1 MTQSILVTGGAGY
14 IGSHICKALFNS
26 GAVPICY
33 DTLEKGHEWAV
44 RWGPLERGDIGDEER
59 LQEVFDRYGPQ
70 SVLHL
75 AGYIEVGESV
85 NHPDCYFENNSA
97 KSMVLIEAARRNDVR
112 AFVFSSTC
120 AVYGNPMTDLLSE
133 THPIAPLSPYAE
145 SKVRVEQALAKA
157 ADKGFKAA
165 SLRYFN
171 AAGADPEGDIGE
183 AHFPESHLLPL
194 AVDAAL
200 GLGPPLTLH
209 GTDYPT
215 PDGSCVRDYVH
226 VTDLAKAHLQALRW
240 LLSKPGGGI
249 HDAFNLGSGAGN
261 SVKQVIEEAAR
272 GVGRDVPHSIGPRR
286 PGDSPKLVGDITK
299 AKRDLGWT
307 PTRDLA
313 TQIDDTVRWRRKMPR
328 TKTPS
333 ADSIRL

>member
-14 IGSHICKALFNS
+14 IGSHICKALSNS

-44 RWGPLERGDIGDEER
+44 RWGPLERGDIGDKER

-85 NHPDCYFENNSA
+85 NQPDCYFENNSA
-97 KSMVLIEAARRNDVR
+97 KSMVLIEAARRNNVR

-145 SKVRVEQALAKA
+145 TKVRVEQALAKA
-157 ADKGFKAA
+157 AGKGFKAA

-226 VTDLAKAHLQALRW
+226 VTDLAMAHLQALRW
-240 LLSKPGGGI
+240 LLSKPGEGI

-272 GVGRDVPHSIGPRR
+272 SVGRDVPHSIGPRR

-299 AKRDLGWT
+299 AKRELGWT

-328 TKTPS
+328 TK
-333 ADSIRL
+333 IQ